1 MLSISYSSSL
11 LRRLARLLRV
21 SWTTPASWPMTGWFI
36 RRTGWR
42 LVRGNLCFGLC
53 RLRLDRSF
61 SLRILDD
68 RNRIPDQFFDILQIS
83 AFIVLAEGDR
93 NPFLPCPGCPA
104 DPVNIGLA
112 DIGNV
117 VIDDMGK
124 LLNVNAARRD
134 VCDLL
139 PWIAIA

>member
-21 SWTTPASWPMTGWFI
+21 SWTAPASWPMTGWCI

-42 LVRGNLCFGLC
+42 LVRGTHRFGLR

-68 RNRIPDQFFDILQIS
+68 RNRISDQFFNILQIS
-83 AFIVLAEGDR
+83 AFVILAEGDPEMYR
-93 NPFLPCPGCPA
+93 RKVCFW
-104 DPVNIGLA
+104 
-112 DIGNV
+112 
-117 VIDDMGK
+117 
-124 LLNVNAARRD
+124 NAAT
-134 VCDLL
+134 L
-139 PWIAIA
+139 